1 MAKTLSDQL
10 RDAIDECG
18 VSRYR
23 LSRETG
29 VSEAQ
34 LCRFMA
40 GEGLS
45 VKSID
50 ILGEY
55 LGLKLTI
62 QRKPRKRAGR

>member
-1 MAKTLSDQL
+1 MAKSLSDQL
-10 RDAIDECG
+10 RREIDKCG
-18 VSRYR
+18 MSRYR

-29 VSEAQ
+29 VSDAQ

-50 ILGEY
+50 LMS
-55 LGLKLTI
+55 L
-62 QRKPRKRAGR
+62 

>member
-10 RDAIDECG
+10 RDVIDDCG
-18 VSRYR
+18 MSRYR
-23 LSRETG
+23 LSRKTG

-50 ILGEY
+50 KIGEC
-55 LGLKLTI
+55 LGLNITTPK
-62 QRKPRKRAGR
+62 QRKRKRR